1 MKNEPT
7 ILALDPGLRDLGYA
21 VLRGRR
27 LITAGVLGL
36 RQVPREERLADARR
50 HIRGWVRIHRPLV
63 VAVLRGSQLLAYGV
77 HTLRNGERPYD
88 LIGQARRIVLGYIA
102 EHAPQVVAIEAPLML
117 PTKRAAILSVIAQEL
132 HGRAKE
138 LNLEVVEITPQE
150 VRQAVVGNPRATKI
164 DVAETLVRQGF
175 DQLEELIPKRPAR
188 AALGLRPRDK
198 YWLHMFDALAL
209 AVSVPSRVTPRD

>member
-1 MKNEPT
+1 MSTPPT
-7 ILALDPGLRDLGYA
+7 ILGIDPGTKEMGIA
-21 VLRGRR
+21 VLRGR
-27 LITAGVLGL
+27 
-36 RQVPREERLADARR
+36 
-50 HIRGWVRIHRPLV
+50 
-63 VAVLRGSQLLAYGV
+63 QLLAYGV

-88 LIGQARRIVLGYIA
+88 LIGQARRIVLGYIS

-164 DVAETLVRQGF
+164 EVAEALVRQGF
-175 DQLEELIPKRPAR
+175 EELKELIPKRPLR
-188 AALGLRPRDK
+188 AALGLRPKDK
-198 YWLHMFDALAL
+198 YWLHMFDALGL
-209 AVSVPSRVTPRD
+209 AVAAATQM

>member
-1 MKNEPT
+1 MNTPKT
-7 ILALDPGLRDLGYA
+7 ILGIDPGTKEMGIA
-21 VLRGRR
+21 VLRGR
-27 LITAGVLGL
+27 
-36 RQVPREERLADARR
+36 
-50 HIRGWVRIHRPLV
+50 
-63 VAVLRGSQLLAYGV
+63 QLLAYGV

-150 VRQAVVGNPRATKI
+150 VRQVVVGNPKATKI
-164 DVAETLVRQGF
+164 DVAEALVGQGF
-175 DQLEELIPKRPAR
+175 EELKELIPKRPAR

-209 AVSVPSRVTPRD
+209 AVAIDSP

>member
-1 MKNEPT
+1 MLMTQPKT
-7 ILALDPGLRDLGYA
+7 ILGIDPGTKEMG
-21 VLRGRR
+21 
-27 LITAGVLGL
+27 I
-36 RQVPREERLADARR
+36 
-50 HIRGWVRIHRPLV
+50 
-63 VAVLRGSQLLAYGV
+63 AVLRGSQLLTYGV

-164 DVAETLVRQGF
+164 DVAEALARQGF
-175 DQLEELIPKRPAR
+175 SELNELIPRRPAR

-209 AVSVPSRVTPRD
+209 AVAADNART